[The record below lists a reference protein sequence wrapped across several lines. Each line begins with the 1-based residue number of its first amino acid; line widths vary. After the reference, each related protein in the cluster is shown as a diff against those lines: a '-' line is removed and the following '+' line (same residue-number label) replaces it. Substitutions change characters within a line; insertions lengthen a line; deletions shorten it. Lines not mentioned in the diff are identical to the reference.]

1 MKEVAARGAPA
12 SRGAWIGVAT
22 VAFLG
27 VAWYVLTTVTGTI
40 SSGRFP
46 APIEVWQAAK
56 HNAVQGYADARLHE
70 HVLHS
75 VKLVMYGF
83 AAAIAAGVPLGLV
96 MGFSRRAEALVN
108 PVFLL
113 LRPIPPLAWI
123 PLAIVWLGLGDA
135 AKVLIIWLAAFV
147 PSVINTYAGVR
158 SIDATL
164 FEAART
170 LDVRGWMLV
179 REVLLPGA
187 SPMIFTGLRLSLQA
201 CWTTLVAGEL
211 IGAIAGLGHVLY
223 QSSLDIF
230 PAMILVGMIA
240 VAVTAGVMTKM
251 LEWVELR
258 AMPWRRA

>member
-1 MKEVAARGAPA
+1 MGIEVTRVAAGR
-12 SRGAWIGVAT
+12 STWIGIAT
-22 VAFLG
+22 VAFLCA
-27 VAWYVLTTVTGTI
+27 AWYVLTTVTGTI
-40 SSGRFP
+40 SGGRFP
-46 APIEVWQAAK
+46 APSEVWQATRQITF
-56 HNAVQGYADARLHE
+56 QGYADARLHE

-75 VKLVMYGF
+75 CKLVLLGF
-83 AAAIAAGVPLGLV
+83 AAAIGVGVPLGLV
-96 MGFSRRAEALVN
+96 MGWNRKAEALLN
-108 PVFLL
+108 PAFLL

-147 PSVINTYAGVR
+147 PSVINSQAGVR
-158 SIDATL
+158 SIDPTL
-164 FEAART
+164 LEAART
-170 LDVRGWMLV
+170 LGIRGWMLV

-187 SPMIFTGLRLSLQA
+187 APMIFTGLRLSLQA

-230 PAMILVGMIA
+230 PAMILVGMIG
-240 VAVTAGVMTKM
+240 VAVTGGVMTRM

-258 AMPWRRA
+258 AMPWRP

>member
-1 MKEVAARGAPA
+1 MKGP
-12 SRGAWIGVAT
+12 SRRQSTAIGVAT
-22 VAFLG
+22 VAFLL
-27 VAWYVLTTVTGTI
+27 VAWYVLTTLTGAI

-46 APIEVWQAAK
+46 APIEVWQATRQIV
-56 HNAVQGYADARLHE
+56 VQGYADARLHE

-75 VKLVMYGF
+75 CKLVLLGF
-83 AAAIAAGVPLGLV
+83 AAAIGVGVPLGLV
-96 MGFSRRAEALVN
+96 MGWSRRAEALVN

-147 PSVINTYAGVR
+147 PSVINSYAGVR
-158 SIDATL
+158 SIDPTL
-164 FEAART
+164 LEAART
-170 LDVRGWMLV
+170 LDIRGSMLV
-179 REVLLPGA
+179 REILLPGA
-187 SPMIFTGLRLSLQA
+187 APMIFTGLRLSLQA

-230 PAMILVGMIA
+230 PAMILVGMVA
-240 VAVTAGVMTKM
+240 VAVTAGVMTRM
-251 LEWVELR
+251 LEWVEIR
-258 AMPWRRA
+258 TMPWRRA